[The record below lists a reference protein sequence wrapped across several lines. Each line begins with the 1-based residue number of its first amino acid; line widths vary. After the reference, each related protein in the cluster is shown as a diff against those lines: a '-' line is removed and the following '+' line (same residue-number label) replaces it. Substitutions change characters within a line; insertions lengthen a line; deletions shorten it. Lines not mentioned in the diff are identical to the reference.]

1 MPTVL
6 DQMPFLEIAGEV
18 VVRGERVRVRANQII
33 LWVSLTRRSVR
44 APNPSAI
51 PFPVILDTGH
61 THSLS
66 LQERHLVAWA
76 GLRPESLSE
85 LGQIRERNVR
95 VPLRAANIWIHA
107 NDQRKSRKSGG
118 SATPSDRCRP
128 RDRCLSGRRLP
139 KAPDSGAAGDC
150 GEQLGADG
158 GREAAVGHAPSGDPM
173 VAVRVIQ
180 AD

>member
-66 LQERHLVAWA
+66 LQERHLVMWA

-85 LGQIRERNVR
+85 LRQIRERNVR
-95 VPLRAANIWIHA
+95 IPLLAANIWVHA
-107 NDQRKSRKSGG
+107 NVRGTRERL
-118 SATPSDRCRP
+118 ADRPAYLIKAQQGIAVYRDGDFP
-128 RDRCLSGRRLP
+128 RLPILGLRAIAENKLVLTVDGKRRLATLRTAIRWWP
-139 KAPDSGAAGDC
+139 FG
-150 GEQLGADG
+150 
-158 GREAAVGHAPSGDPM
+158 
-173 VAVRVIQ
+173 
-180 AD
+180 